1 MIDLAATI
9 IVSACVIGFVLVVLG
24 ATHPRRGPVPPVPRR
39 AMRQYVE
46 PLPGDTNDSRDG
58 TR

>member
-1 MIDLAATI
+1 MIDLAAAV
-9 IVSACVIGFVLVVLG
+9 IVAGCLVGFVLIVLA

-46 PLPGDTNDSRDG
+46 PLRSDHDDLDG
-58 TR
+58 TQ